1 MSELNFRRDRRNTF
15 GWEPLK
21 HYDGKFYACHLVAY
35 MLPIPMDLREYLEER
50 GISPFRNWFDALEV
64 QAAAKVSTALTRLSL
79 GNTSN
84 CKGLGAGIFELKI
97 DFGKGFRIYFGK
109 DGEQLVILLA
119 GGTKQR
125 QQRDI
130 TTATLR

>member
-1 MSELNFRRDRRNTF
+1 MVT
-15 GWEPLK
+15 
-21 HYDGKFYACHLVAY
+21 Y
-35 MLPIPMDLREYLEER
+35 MIPSCMDIQEYLDEQER
-50 GISPFRNWFDALEV
+50 CPFRNWFDKLDV

-84 CKGLGAGIFELKI
+84 TKSVGSGILELKI

-125 QQRDI
+125 QQNDI
-130 TTATLR
+130 ATAKLRWQNYKLRKKGRN

>member
-1 MSELNFRRDRRNTF
+1 M
-15 GWEPLK
+15 K
-21 HYDGKFYACHLVAY
+21 VQ
-35 MLPIPMDLREYLEER
+35 EYLDEQER
-50 GISPFRNWFDALEV
+50 SPFRSWFDTLDV

-84 CKGLGAGIFELKI
+84 TKSVGAGILELKI

-109 DGEQLVILLA
+109 DGEQLVILLG

-125 QQRDI
+125 QQNDI
-130 TTATLR
+130 ATAIQRWQNYRLRKKGTH